1 MQNQLGTP
9 NVIGELLDSHD
20 NFKLKH
26 EQLMRDFS
34 RGRYMSREYAAKIQK
49 EGLYTPKKDS
59 HKLRA
64 TKKSEEPTKYSE
76 QFLKKDAPNE
86 EYNFEK
92 VLKSMRLEQKNLYR
106 EMNSELKQYSRSRKL
121 LKANPSSLDVT

>member
-1 MQNQLGTP
+1 MYATTMQNQLGTP

-49 EGLYTPKKDS
+49 EGLYTPKKDY
-59 HKLRA
+59 HKSRG
-64 TKKSEEPTKYSE
+64 TKKSDHEPTKYSE
-76 QFLKKDAPNE
+76 QFVKKDAPNDG
-86 EYNFEK
+86 YNFEK
-92 VLKSMRLEQKNLYR
+92 VLKSMRKEQKNLYR

-121 LKANPSSLDVT
+121 L

>member
-1 MQNQLGTP
+1 MYNTTMQNQLGTP

-49 EGLYTPKKDS
+49 EGLGTPRKNKES
-59 HKLRA
+59 P
-64 TKKSEEPTKYSE
+64 TQKSRLVKTSMPEAHTKYS
-76 QFLKKDAPNE
+76 D
-86 EYNFEK
+86 
-92 VLKSMRLEQKNLYR
+92 
-106 EMNSELKQYSRSRKL
+106 
-121 LKANPSSLDVT
+121 